1 MHSKQEK
8 LASIGRLLDI
18 LDELRQKCPWDK
30 KQTWQS
36 LKNLTI
42 EEVYELA
49 DAIDDKDP
57 QELKKELG
65 DVLMHIMFYAKIASE
80 SDAFDIKD
88 VADSISDKLVFR
100 HPHIYGD
107 VDVES
112 SEQVEQNWEKLKLK
126 EGSKSVLSG
135 VPKGLPALIKAYR
148 IQQKAS
154 GVGFDWPNTAG
165 VWLKIE
171 EELNEFNIEQQNGN
185 KANMEAEFGDILF
198 TMVNYARHIGI
209 DAQNAL
215 ELANKKFIRRFGAME
230 QLAQKDNHSIGDI
243 SPEQMEEYWEKVK
256 TKE

>member
-30 KQTWQS
+30 KQTWES

-49 DAIDDKDP
+49 DAIDEKDP

-65 DVLMHIMFYAKIASE
+65 DVLMHIIFYAKIASE
-80 SDAFDIKD
+80 TDAFDIKD
-88 VADSISDKLVFR
+88 VADSISEKLIFR
-100 HPHIYGD
+100 HPHIYGE

-112 SEQVEQNWEKLKLK
+112 SEQVEQNWEKLKLR
-126 EGSKSVLSG
+126 EGNESVLSG
-135 VPKGLPALIKAYR
+135 VPKGLPALIKASR

-154 GVGFDWPNTAG
+154 GVGFDWPDTQG
-165 VWLKIE
+165 VWQKIE
-171 EELNEFNIEQQNGN
+171 EELNEFNMEQQNGH

-198 TMVNYARHIGI
+198 TMVNYARHVGI

-215 ELANKKFIRRFGAME
+215 ELANRKFIRRFGAME
-230 QLAQKDNHSIGDI
+230 QLAKQDNHSIGDI
-243 SPEQMEEYWEKVK
+243 SPEQMEQYWKQVK